1 MIVVLQGSSIS
12 FGYASTPPDQKK
24 TGKLSTNITTGQAE
38 AVSRPTGQTLQERE
52 LRRSSGSDVDQE
64 TKTLLESERKRVS
77 MLETTLVTKETELG
91 KVRLDLASSQ
101 SLLEQTQ
108 KDLKVSATECSRRE
122 SELAKVQLELQTNTN
137 KVSDHFSSPPASFE
151 IFRCLSWRQRCQS
164 WSRIT
169 SVRFRTLKLPRPVS
183 S

>member
-1 MIVVLQGSSIS
+1 M
-12 FGYASTPPDQKK
+12 
-24 TGKLSTNITTGQAE
+24 
-38 AVSRPTGQTLQERE
+38 
-52 LRRSSGSDVDQE
+52 DQE

-137 KVSDHFSSPPASFE
+137 KVSDQFQFTTSF
-151 IFRCLSWRQRCQS
+151 I
-164 WSRIT
+164 
-169 SVRFRTLKLPRPVS
+169 
-183 S
+183 

>member
-1 MIVVLQGSSIS
+1 MEISVPNYKHSFKALVVLRNPIHH
-12 FGYASTPPDQKK
+12 TPV
-24 TGKLSTNITTGQAE
+24 GQAE
-38 AVSRPTGQTLQERE
+38 AVTRPTGQTLQERE

-122 SELAKVQLELQTNTN
+122 KEP
-137 KVSDHFSSPPASFE
+137 SPE
-151 IFRCLSWRQRCQS
+151 NMR
-164 WSRIT
+164 
-169 SVRFRTLKLPRPVS
+169 
-183 S
+183 